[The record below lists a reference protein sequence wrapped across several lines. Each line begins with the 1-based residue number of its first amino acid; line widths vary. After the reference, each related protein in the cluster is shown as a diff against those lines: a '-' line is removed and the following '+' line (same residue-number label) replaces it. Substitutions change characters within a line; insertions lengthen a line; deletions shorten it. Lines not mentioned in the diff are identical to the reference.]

1 MNEIIDGVQMIE
13 EETETLLVAV
23 GIATFGGLV
32 NWLRQKGPRNL
43 SRLVVVLCTAAFAGL
58 IAYYATSA
66 LGFNSQYQCA
76 FSGVAGYG
84 GGTLLD
90 EAVNRIKEIIHKDN
104 GAEKITG
111 KIKS

>member
-1 MNEIIDGVQMIE
+1 MIE

-23 GIATFGGLV
+23 SIATFGGLV
-32 NWLRQKGPRNL
+32 NWLKQKGSRNL
-43 SRLVVVLCTAAFAGL
+43 SRLIVVLCTAGFAGL

-66 LGFNSQYQCA
+66 MGFSSQYQCA

-90 EAVNRIKEIIHKDN
+90 EAVNRLKGLIHDGKND
-104 GAEKITG
+104 GKAE
-111 KIKS
+111 IKS

>member
-1 MNEIIDGVQMIE
+1 MNEIVDGVQMLE

-90 EAVNRIKEIIHKDN
+90 EAVNRLKGLIHDSKND
-104 GAEKITG
+104 GKAE
-111 KIKS
+111 IKS

>member
-1 MNEIIDGVQMIE
+1 MNEIVDGIQMIE
-13 EETETLLVAV
+13 EGTETLIVAV

-43 SRLVVVLCTAAFAGL
+43 SRLIVVLCTAAFAGL

-76 FSGVAGYG
+76 VSGVAGYG

-90 EAVNRIKEIIHKDN
+90 ETVNRLKDFIHKDN
-104 GAEKITG
+104 KDDGNYKD
-111 KIKS
+111 KN

>member
-1 MNEIIDGVQMIE
+1 MNEIVDGVQMLE

-32 NWLRQKGPRNL
+32 NWLRQKGPRNF
-43 SRLVVVLCTAAFAGL
+43 SRLVVILCTAAFAGL

-90 EAVNRIKEIIHKDN
+90 EAVNRIKELIHKDN
-104 GAEKITG
+104 GQ
-111 KIKS
+111 IKTENKS

>member
-1 MNEIIDGVQMIE
+1 MNEIVEGVQMIE

-23 GIATFGGLV
+23 SIATFGGLV

-43 SRLVVVLCTAAFAGL
+43 SRLIVVLCTAGFARL

-66 LGFNSQYQCA
+66 MGFSSQYQCA

-90 EAVNRIKEIIHKDN
+90 EAVNRLKGLIHDGKND
-104 GAEKITG
+104 GKAE
-111 KIKS
+111 IKS

>member
-1 MNEIIDGVQMIE
+1 MNEIVDSVHLIE

-32 NWLRQKGPRNL
+32 NWLRQKGPRKF
-43 SRLVVVLCTAAFAGL
+43 SRLIVVLCTAAFAGL

-66 LGFNSQYQCA
+66 MGFSSQYQCA

-90 EAVNRIKEIIHKDN
+90 EAVKRMKGFIHSGEDKR
-104 GAEKITG
+104 
-111 KIKS
+111 

>member
-1 MNEIIDGVQMIE
+1 MNEIVDGVQMIE
-13 EETETLLVAV
+13 QETDTLLVAV

-32 NWLRQKGPRNL
+32 NWLRQKGPRQI
-43 SRLVVVLCTAAFAGL
+43 SRLVVILCTAAFAGL

-90 EAVNRIKEIIHKDN
+90 EAVNRIKELIHKNN
-104 GAEKITG
+104 GQTEL
-111 KIKS
+111 KS

>member
-13 EETETLLVAV
+13 EETETLIVAV

-32 NWLRQKGPRNL
+32 NWLRQAGPRKF

-66 LGFNSQYQCA
+66 MGFSSQYQCA

-90 EAVNRIKEIIHKDN
+90 EAVNRIKELIHKDN
-104 GAEKITG
+104 AKEN
-111 KIKS
+111 KS

>member
-1 MNEIIDGVQMIE
+1 MNELIDGVQMIE

-32 NWLRQKGPRNL
+32 NWLRHKELRNL
-43 SRLVVVLCTAAFAGL
+43 SHLIIVLCTAAFAGL

-66 LGFNSQYQCA
+66 MGFSSQYQCA

>member
-23 GIATFGGLV
+23 SIATFGGLV

-43 SRLVVVLCTAAFAGL
+43 SRLIVVLCTAGFAGL

-66 LGFNSQYQCA
+66 MGFSSQYQCA

-90 EAVNRIKEIIHKDN
+90 EAVNRIKDFIHKDN
-104 GAEKITG
+104 ATDKITD
-111 KIKS
+111 KNKS

>member
-1 MNEIIDGVQMIE
+1 MNEIVDGVQMIE
-13 EETETLLVAV
+13 QETDTLLVAV

-32 NWLRQKGPRNL
+32 NQLRQKGPRQI
-43 SRLVVVLCTAAFAGL
+43 SRLVVILCTAAFAGL

-90 EAVNRIKEIIHKDN
+90 EAVNRIKDFIHKDN
-104 GAEKITG
+104 ATDKITD
-111 KIKS
+111 KNKS

>member
-1 MNEIIDGVQMIE
+1 MNEIVDGVQMIE
-13 EETETLLVAV
+13 QETDTLLVAV

-32 NWLRQKGPRNL
+32 NWLRQKGPRQI
-43 SRLVVVLCTAAFAGL
+43 SRLVVILCTAAFAGL

-90 EAVNRIKEIIHKDN
+90 EAVNRIKDFIHKDN
-104 GAEKITG
+104 GAENITG

>member
-1 MNEIIDGVQMIE
+1 MNEITDSLQAIEDG
-13 EETETLLVAV
+13 TETLIVAV

-32 NWLRQKGPRNL
+32 NWLRQKGTRNL
-43 SRLVVVLCTAAFAGL
+43 SKLVVILCTAAFAGI

-66 LGFNSQYQCA
+66 MGFSSQYQCA

-90 EAVNRIKEIIHKDN
+90 EAVNRLKGFIHDGKKEIN
-104 GAEKITG
+104 
-111 KIKS
+111 S